1 MPQASM
7 PRKLGWKRASGGEVL
22 AWATGSSTYLMACFS
37 RDPSLL
43 TQGQFQSFC
52 RFAFLDTSFAWNRL
66 PLSRVCDA
74 EISAGVFSYF
84 LKLTPAMEGVSAV
97 KGMFETNA
105 SASLTTSGVPAP
117 RRKANWVADF
127 SNEIFRVDSL
137 TRSIT
142 MVNLSPAFWIA
153 RSAWSW
159 VIS

>member
-52 RFAFLDTSFAWNRL
+52 RFAFLDTS
-66 PLSRVCDA
+66 SRVCDA

-84 LKLTPAMEGVSAV
+84 LKFTPAMEGVSAV
-97 KGMFETNA
+97 KGMFETKA

-127 SNEIFRVDSL
+127 SNEILRVDSL
-137 TRSIT
+137 TRSMT
-142 MVNLSPAFWIA
+142 MVNLSPAFWI
-153 RSAWSW
+153 
-159 VIS
+159 